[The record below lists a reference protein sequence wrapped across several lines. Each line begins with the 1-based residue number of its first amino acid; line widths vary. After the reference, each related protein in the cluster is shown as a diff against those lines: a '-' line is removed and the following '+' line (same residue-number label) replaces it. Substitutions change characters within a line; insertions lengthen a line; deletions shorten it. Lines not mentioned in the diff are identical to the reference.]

1 MITVEN
7 IKRGLIGK
15 IQSINNKDF
24 LLALDKLILST
35 YPESDVTEL
44 TYEQKLMLEMS
55 EQDIKNKKMI
65 SQEAMNKRNLEWLNA
80 M

>member
-1 MITVEN
+1 MATVEN
-7 IKRGLIGK
+7 IKNDLIGR

-24 LLALDKLILST
+24 LIALDKLILST
-35 YPESDVTEL
+35 YPESNVIEL
-44 TYEQKLMLEMS
+44 TSEQKIMLEMS
-55 EQDIKNKKMI
+55 EQDIKDKKMI